1 MRKARERAN
10 EYSSTSLPKPMLKEI
25 ARIIQTDQRLG
36 FASTQEFIKEAV
48 RRSIVQY
55 GGIIQNEKGET

>member
-1 MRKARERAN
+1 
-10 EYSSTSLPKPMLKEI
+10 MLKEI